1 MDKEIFN
8 LLIGALIS
16 SDNNYDINSC
26 KKNLSTLQYLNTL
39 DDFTSEQKMSI
50 QSGISIVESDLKEY
64 SK

>member
-26 KKNLSTLQYLNTL
+26 EKNLSMLQYLNTL